1 MLPLEGVKIVSV
13 EQAVAAPLAS
23 RQLADFGARV
33 IKIERPEG
41 GDFARAYDHKVRGM
55 SSWFVWLNR
64 SKQSLTLDL
73 KSPEAAEIVRKLTAD
88 TDVFIHNLAPG
99 AADRAGLKSEVMLSR
114 NRRLIVCEISGY
126 GSGGPYQDRKAYD
139 LLVQF
144 ETGLVSI
151 TGTPESPCKAGI
163 SVADIAAGVY
173 AFSGILMALYR
184 REKTGRG
191 GLVQVSLFDALSEW
205 VLPAAYY
212 GVYGGSA
219 PSRSGAEH
227 ASIAPYGPYLTGD
240 GKQINIGIQNER
252 EWRQFCALV
261 LLRPEA
267 AADPRFDS
275 NSRRSD
281 NRQALR
287 ILISEIFGA
296 LTLDQ
301 IVERLERAGTA
312 HSRMNS
318 VQELL
323 AHPQHTKR
331 GRRRNVPS
339 PVGPLPALA
348 PSILLDGAEPRMEA
362 IPALGQDTDAILT
375 ELGYTP
381 QQIQRLRQQGVV

>member
-114 NRRLIVCEISGY
+114 NHRLIVCEISGY
-126 GSGGPYQDRKAYD
+126 GSDGPYQDKKAYD

-151 TGTPESPCKAGI
+151 TGTSETPCKAGI

-184 REKTGRG
+184 RERTGRG

-261 LLRPEA
+261 LLRPEV

-287 ILISEIFGA
+287 ILISEIFVA

-331 GRRRNVPS
+331 GRRLNVPS

-348 PSILLDGAEPRMEA
+348 PSILLDGVEPRMEA

>member
-1 MLPLEGVKIVSV
+1 MPPLEGLKIVSV

-23 RQLADFGARV
+23 RHLADFGARV
-33 IKIERPEG
+33 IKVERPED
-41 GDFARAYDHKVRGM
+41 GDFARSYDHKVRGL

-73 KSPEAAEIVRKLTAD
+73 KRPEAAEIVKKLISD
-88 TDVFIHNLAPG
+88 CDVFLHNLAPG
-99 AADRAGLKSEVMLSR
+99 AAERLGLKSQAMLAG
-114 NRRLIVCEISGY
+114 NPKLIICEISGY
-126 GSGGPYQDRKAYD
+126 GSDGPYKNKKAYD

-151 TGTPESPCKAGI
+151 TGTPETPCKAGI

-184 REKTGRG
+184 RQTTGQG

-212 GVYGGSA
+212 AVYGGT
-219 PSRSGAEH
+219 PPPRSGAEH
-227 ASIAPYGPYLTGD
+227 ASIAPYGPYFTAD

-252 EWRQFCALV
+252 EWRQFCSGV
-261 LLRPEA
+261 LLNREI

-275 NSRRSD
+275 NSKRSE
-281 NRQALR
+281 NRKALR
-287 ILISEIFGA
+287 LLISEIFR
-296 LTLDQ
+296 TLSLQD
-301 IVERLERAGTA
+301 VTERLEQAGIA

-318 VQELL
+318 VEDLL
-323 AHPQHTKR
+323 AHPQHTGR
-331 GRRRNVPS
+331 GRARSVAS
-339 PVGPLPALA
+339 PAGPLQALVPA
-348 PSILLDGAEPRMEA
+348 ILLDGAEPRMDE
-362 IPALGQDTDAILT
+362 IPSLGQHTDAILA

-381 QQIQRLRQQGVV
+381 EQIERFRKDGVI

>member
-1 MLPLEGVKIVSV
+1 MLPLEGIKIVSV
-13 EQAVAAPLAS
+13 EQAVAAPFAS

-41 GDFARAYDHKVRGM
+41 GDFARDYDHKVRGM

-64 SKQSLTLDL
+64 SKQSLSLDL
-73 KSPEAAEIVRKLTAD
+73 KRPEATEIVDKLTAD
-88 TDVFIHNLAPG
+88 CDVFIHNLAPG
-99 AADRAGLKSEVMLSR
+99 AADRVGLKSKAMLSR
-114 NRRLIVCEISGY
+114 NERLVVCEISGY
-126 GSGGPYQDRKAYD
+126 GSEGPYKNKKAYD

-151 TGTPESPCKAGI
+151 TGTPDSPSKAGI
-163 SVADIAAGVY
+163 SAADIAAGVY

-191 GLVQVSLFDALSEW
+191 GVVQVSLFDALSEW

-212 GVYGGSA
+212 GLYGGSA

-227 ASIAPYGPYLTGD
+227 ASIAPYGPYFTGD

-261 LLRPEA
+261 LLNREI

-275 NSRRSD
+275 NSQRSE
-281 NRQALR
+281 NRKALR
-287 ILISEIFGA
+287 SVIAEIFRT
-296 LTLDQ
+296 LTLEE
-301 IVERLERAGTA
+301 IVERLEHAGIA
-312 HSRMNS
+312 HSRANS
-318 VQELL
+318 VQDLL
-323 AHPQHTKR
+323 SHPQHAAR
-331 GRRRNVPS
+331 GRWRNVIS
-339 PVGPLPALA
+339 PVGPLQALL
-348 PSILLDGAEPRMEA
+348 PCILLDGADPRMEA

-375 ELGYTP
+375 ELGYTQ
-381 QQIQRLRQQGVV
+381 QQIQRFRQDGVV

>member
-1 MLPLEGVKIVSV
+1 MLPLEGLKVVSV

-23 RQLADFGARV
+23 RHLADFGARV
-33 IKIERPEG
+33 IKIERPDG
-41 GDFARAYDHKVRGM
+41 GDFARAYDQKVRGM

-73 KSPEAAEIVRKLTAD
+73 KRPEAGEIVQKLTAD
-88 TDVFIHNLAPG
+88 CDVFMHNLAPG
-99 AADRAGLKSEVMLSR
+99 AAARAGFKSEALLSR
-114 NRRLIVCEISGY
+114 NPSLVVCEISGY
-126 GSGGPYQDRKAYD
+126 GSEGPYRDKKAYD

-144 ETGLVSI
+144 ETGVVSI

-163 SVADIAAGVY
+163 SVADIAAGTY

-184 REKTGRG
+184 RQTTGRG

-219 PSRSGAEH
+219 PPRTAAEH
-227 ASIAPYGPYLTGD
+227 ASIAPYGPYFTGD

-261 LLRPEA
+261 LLNKEI

-275 NSRRSD
+275 NSRRSE
-281 NRQALR
+281 NRKILR
-287 ILISEIFGA
+287 TVISEIFRT
-296 LTLDQ
+296 LTLEE
-301 IVERLERAGTA
+301 IIERLERAGIA

-318 VQELL
+318 AEELL
-323 AHPQHTKR
+323 AHPQHTARKR
-331 GRRRNVPS
+331 QRTVAS
-339 PVGPLPALA
+339 PAGPLQALL
-348 PSILLDGAEPRMEA
+348 PPILLDGADPRTDP
-362 IPALGQDTDAILT
+362 IPALGQDTDAILA
-375 ELGYTP
+375 ELGYAP
-381 QQIQRLRQQGVV
+381 EQIKHLRQEGVV

>member
-1 MLPLEGVKIVSV
+1 MLPLEGIKIVSV
-13 EQAVAAPLAS
+13 EQAVAAPFAS

-41 GDFARAYDHKVRGM
+41 GDFARDYDHKVRGM

-64 SKQSLTLDL
+64 SKQSLSLDL
-73 KSPEAAEIVRKLTAD
+73 KRPEATEIVDKLTAD
-88 TDVFIHNLAPG
+88 CDVFIHNLAPG
-99 AADRAGLKSEVMLSR
+99 AADRVGLKSKAMLSR
-114 NRRLIVCEISGY
+114 NERLVVCEISGY
-126 GSGGPYQDRKAYD
+126 GSEGPYKNKKAYD

-151 TGTPESPCKAGI
+151 TGTPDSPSKAGI
-163 SVADIAAGVY
+163 SAADIAAGVY

-191 GLVQVSLFDALSEW
+191 GVVQVSLFDALSEW

-212 GVYGGSA
+212 GLYGGSA

-227 ASIAPYGPYLTGD
+227 ASIAPYGPYFTGD

-261 LLRPEA
+261 LLNREI

-275 NSRRSD
+275 NSQRSE
-281 NRQALR
+281 NRKALR
-287 ILISEIFGA
+287 SVIAEIFRT
-296 LTLDQ
+296 LTLEE
-301 IVERLERAGTA
+301 IVERLEHAGIA
-312 HSRMNS
+312 HSRANS

-323 AHPQHTKR
+323 PHPQHAAR
-331 GRRRNVPS
+331 GRWRNVAS
-339 PVGPLPALA
+339 PVGPLQALL
-348 PSILLDGAEPRMEA
+348 PSILLDGADPRMEA

-375 ELGYTP
+375 ELGYTQ
-381 QQIQRLRQQGVV
+381 QQIQRFRQDGVV

>member
-1 MLPLEGVKIVSV
+1 MLPLEGIKIISV

-33 IKIERPEG
+33 IKVERPDG
-41 GDFARAYDHKVRGM
+41 GDFARAYDHKVRGL

-73 KSPEAAEIVRKLTAD
+73 KRPEASEIVEKLTSD
-88 TDVFIHNLAPG
+88 CDVFIHNLAPG
-99 AADRAGLKSEVMLSR
+99 AAERLGLKSQALLSR
-114 NRRLIVCEISGY
+114 NQRLIVCEISGY
-126 GSGGPYQDRKAYD
+126 GSDGPYQDKKAYD

-151 TGTPESPCKAGI
+151 TGTPETPSKAGI

-184 REKTGRG
+184 RERTGRG

-205 VLPAAYY
+205 VTPAAYY

-219 PSRSGAEH
+219 PPRTGAEH
-227 ASIAPYGPYLTGD
+227 ASIAPYGPYFTGD

-252 EWRQFCALV
+252 EWRQFCAVV
-261 LLRPEA
+261 LLNREI

-275 NSRRSD
+275 NSLRSE
-281 NRQALR
+281 NRKALR
-287 ILISEIFGA
+287 AVIAEVFRT
-296 LTLDQ
+296 LTLEE
-301 IVERLERAGTA
+301 ITERLERAGIA

-323 AHPQHTKR
+323 AHPQHTAR
-331 GRRRNVPS
+331 GRTGNVAS
-339 PVGPLPALA
+339 PAGLLQALA
-348 PSILLDGAEPRMEA
+348 PPIYLDGANPRMDA
-362 IPALGQDTDAILT
+362 IPALGQHTDVILA
-375 ELGYTP
+375 ELGYMP
-381 QQIQRLRQQGVV
+381 EQIQSLRQDGVV

>member
-1 MLPLEGVKIVSV
+1 MLPLEGIKIVSV
-13 EQAVAAPLAS
+13 EQAVAAPFAS

-41 GDFARAYDHKVRGM
+41 GDFARDYDHKVRGM

-64 SKQSLTLDL
+64 SKQSLSLDL
-73 KSPEAAEIVRKLTAD
+73 KRPEATEIVDKLTAD
-88 TDVFIHNLAPG
+88 CDVFIHNLAPG
-99 AADRAGLKSEVMLSR
+99 AADRVGLKSKAMLSR
-114 NRRLIVCEISGY
+114 NERLVVCEISGY
-126 GSGGPYQDRKAYD
+126 GSEGPYKNKKAYD

-151 TGTPESPCKAGI
+151 TGTPDSPSKAGI
-163 SVADIAAGVY
+163 SAADIAAGVY

-191 GLVQVSLFDALSEW
+191 GVVQVSLFDALSEW

-212 GVYGGSA
+212 GLYGGSA

-227 ASIAPYGPYLTGD
+227 ASIAPYGPYFTGD

-261 LLRPEA
+261 LLNREI

-275 NSRRSD
+275 NSQRSE
-281 NRQALR
+281 NRKALR
-287 ILISEIFGA
+287 SVIAEIFRT
-296 LTLDQ
+296 LTLEE
-301 IVERLERAGTA
+301 IVERLEHAGIA
-312 HSRMNS
+312 HSRANS

-323 AHPQHTKR
+323 PHPQHAAR
-331 GRRRNVPS
+331 GRWRNVIS
-339 PVGPLPALA
+339 PVGPLQALL
-348 PSILLDGAEPRMEA
+348 PCILLDGADPRMEA

-375 ELGYTP
+375 ELGYTQ
-381 QQIQRLRQQGVV
+381 QQIQRFRQDGVV

>member
-1 MLPLEGVKIVSV
+1 MLPLEGIKIVSV

-64 SKQSLTLDL
+64 SKQSLSLDL
-73 KSPEAAEIVRKLTAD
+73 KRPEAAEIVEKLTAD
-88 TDVFIHNLAPG
+88 CDVFIHNLAPG
-99 AADRAGLKSEVMLSR
+99 AADRAGLKSQVMLSR
-114 NRRLIVCEISGY
+114 NPRLIVCEVSGY
-126 GSGGPYQDRKAYD
+126 GSDGPYQNRKAYD

-163 SVADIAAGVY
+163 SAADIAAGMY

-191 GLVQVSLFDALSEW
+191 GVVQVSLFDALSEW

-227 ASIAPYGPYLTGD
+227 ASIAPYGPYFTGD
-240 GKQINIGIQNER
+240 GRQINLGIQNER

-261 LLRPEA
+261 LRRPEI

-287 ILISEIFGA
+287 ALIAESFSV
-296 LTLDQ
+296 LTLDEV
-301 IVERLERAGTA
+301 VERLERAGIA

-318 VQELL
+318 VQDLL
-323 AHPQHTKR
+323 AHPQHTAR
-331 GRRRNVPS
+331 GRTRNVAS
-339 PVGPLPALA
+339 PVGPLQALA
-348 PSILLDGAEPRMEA
+348 PPILLDGVRPRMDA

-375 ELGYTP
+375 ELGYTS
-381 QQIQRLRQQGVV
+381 QQIQRFRQDGVV

>member
-1 MLPLEGVKIVSV
+1 MLPLEGLKIVSV

-33 IKIERPEG
+33 IKIERPED

-64 SKQSLTLDL
+64 SKQSLSLDL
-73 KSPEAAEIVRKLTAD
+73 KRPEASEIAEKLTAD
-88 TDVFIHNLAPG
+88 CDVFLHNLAPG
-99 AADRAGLKSEVMLSR
+99 AAERAGLKSQVLLSR
-114 NRRLIVCEISGY
+114 NPRLIVCEISGY
-126 GSGGPYQDRKAYD
+126 GADGPYQNKKAYD

-151 TGTPESPCKAGI
+151 TGTPETPCKAGI
-163 SVADIAAGVY
+163 SVADIAAGMY

-184 REKTGRG
+184 RQTTGRG

-212 GVYGGSA
+212 AVYGGSA
-219 PSRSGAEH
+219 PSRTGAEH
-227 ASIAPYGPYLTGD
+227 ASIAPYGPYYTGD

-261 LLRPEA
+261 LLNKEM
-267 AADPRFDS
+267 AADPRFKS
-275 NSRRSD
+275 NSQRSE
-281 NRQALR
+281 NRKALR
-287 ILISEIFGA
+287 AVISERFRT
-296 LTLDQ
+296 LTLDE
-301 IVERLERAGTA
+301 ILERLERAGIA
-312 HSRMNS
+312 HSRTNS
-318 VQELL
+318 VQDLL
-323 AHPQHTKR
+323 AHPQHTAR
-331 GRRRNVPS
+331 GRAGNVAS
-339 PVGPLPALA
+339 PVGLLQALA
-348 PSILLDGAEPRMEA
+348 PAILLDGVKPRMDA

-381 QQIQRLRQQGVV
+381 LQIQRLRADGVV

>member
-1 MLPLEGVKIVSV
+1 MLPLEGLKIVSV

-33 IKIERPEG
+33 IKIERPED
-41 GDFARAYDHKVRGM
+41 GDFARAYDHKVRGL

-73 KSPEAAEIVRKLTAD
+73 KRPEAAEIVKKLTAD
-88 TDVFIHNLAPG
+88 CDVFIHNLAPG
-99 AADRAGLKSEVMLSR
+99 AAERLGLKSQAMLAR
-114 NRRLIVCEISGY
+114 NPKIVVCEISGY
-126 GSGGPYQDRKAYD
+126 GPDGPYKNKKAYD

-151 TGTPESPCKAGI
+151 TGTPETPCKAGI

-184 REKTGRG
+184 RQTSGRG
-191 GLVQVSLFDALSEW
+191 GVVQVSLFDALSEW

-212 GVYGGSA
+212 AAYGGTP
-219 PSRSGAEH
+219 PSRAGAEH
-227 ASIAPYGPYLTGD
+227 ASIAPYGPYFTAE

-252 EWRQFCALV
+252 EWRQFCSGAL
-261 LLRPEA
+261 LNREI

-275 NSRRSD
+275 NSKRSE
-281 NRQALR
+281 NRKALR
-287 ILISEIFGA
+287 LVISEIFR
-296 LTLDQ
+296 TLSLDDV
-301 IVERLERAGTA
+301 IERLERAGIA

-318 VQELL
+318 VEDLL
-323 AHPQHTKR
+323 AHPQHTAR
-331 GRRRNVPS
+331 GRARSVAS
-339 PVGPLPALA
+339 PAGPLQALV
-348 PSILLDGAEPRMEA
+348 PSILLDGAEPRMDA
-362 IPALGQDTDAILT
+362 IPSLGQHTDAILT

-381 QQIQRLRQQGVV
+381 QQIQRFRHDGVI